1 MALLLNRSDVQQVLT
16 MAKAIDVVE
25 AAFAELAHDTA
36 EMPPRTVMIDPAVG
50 GWIAYMPAYLKSG
63 GGLGVKA
70 VTVYKDNP
78 TKFGLPTTIG
88 TILVQDNQ
96 TGEVV
101 AAMDG
106 GYLTAM
112 RTGAV
117 SGVATR
123 HMARPDSK
131 VGGVLGAG
139 VQARQQAVA
148 VAEASNVDTILTFS
162 LDDDTS
168 RREFADW
175 IAQATGLDVQLATS
189 TEALC
194 RESDIVALATTAT
207 NPIVN
212 ANWWKPGAHINA
224 IGSHAPGLRELDTAS
239 IQRARIIC
247 DQLDACMAEAGDLQ
261 IPVENGD
268 YAWSDIAGDLGDVVN
283 GNTPGRTSGDEVT
296 IFKSVGLAIQDIS
309 CAALVY
315 REAVANDIGQEFDFS
330 A

>member
-16 MAKAIDVVE
+16 MAKGIDVVE
-25 AAFAELAHDTA
+25 AAFGELASNTA
-36 EMPPRTVMIDPAVG
+36 EMPPRTVMIDPTVG

-63 GGLGVKA
+63 GALGTKA

-78 TKFGLPTTIG
+78 GKFDLPTTIG
-88 TILVQDNQ
+88 TILVQNNE

-123 HMARPDSK
+123 HMARSDSK

-139 VQARQQAVA
+139 VQARQQAIA
-148 VAEASNVDTILTFS
+148 IAEASNVDTILTFS
-162 LDDDTS
+162 LDDDAA
-168 RREFADW
+168 RREFSDWVAD
-175 IAQATGLDVQLATS
+175 QTGLDVQMAS
-189 TEALC
+189 SGEELC
-194 RESDIVALATTAT
+194 RESDVVALATTAA
-207 NPIVN
+207 NPIVK
-212 ANWWKPGAHINA
+212 ADWWKLGAHINA
-224 IGSHAPGLRELDTAS
+224 IGSHAPGVRELDTATV
-239 IQRARIIC
+239 QRARIIC

-261 IPVENGD
+261 IPVEAGD
-268 YAWSDIAGDLGDVVN
+268 YAWSDVAGNLGDVVN
-283 GNTPGRTSGDEVT
+283 GDTPGRTSDDEVT
-296 IFKSVGLAIQDIS
+296 LFKSVGLAIQDIS

-315 REAVANDIGQEFDFS
+315 REALANNIGQEFDFS

>member
-25 AAFAELAHDTA
+25 AAFAELANNTA

-106 GYLTAM
+106 GYLTAV

-175 IAQATGLDVQLATS
+175 VAQATGLDVQLATS

-194 RESDIVALATTAT
+194 RESDIVALATTAA

-212 ANWWKPGAHINA
+212 ATWWKPGAHINA
-224 IGSHAPGLRELDTAS
+224 IGSHAPGIRELDTAS

-261 IPVENGD
+261 IPVEDGD
-268 YAWSDIAGDLGDVVN
+268 YAWSDIAGNLGDVVN
-283 GNTPGRTSGDEVT
+283 GNTPGRTSDDEVT

>member
-224 IGSHAPGLRELDTAS
+224 IGSHAPGLRELDTAN

-261 IPVENGD
+261 IPVEDGD
-268 YAWSDIAGDLGDVVN
+268 YAWCDIAGDLGDVVN
-283 GNTPGRTSGDEVT
+283 GDTTGRTTDDEVT